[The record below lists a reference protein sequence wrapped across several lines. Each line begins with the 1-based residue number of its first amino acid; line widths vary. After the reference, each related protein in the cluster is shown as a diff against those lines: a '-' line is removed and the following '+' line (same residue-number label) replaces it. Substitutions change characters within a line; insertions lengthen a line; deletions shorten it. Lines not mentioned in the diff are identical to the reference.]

1 MSGAHPGFVANDH
14 LDVVQML
21 DRFEDVATFL
31 DSLVR
36 WAVEQSPGAEAC
48 GLTLEQAGR
57 GLTVTYSGEL
67 AARGDERQYELDDG
81 PCLEAL
87 RTRSVVRVRDLA
99 EEDRWGDYPRRA
111 MEAGVRSSLSFP
123 LVLGEGARGALNLY
137 SGRPDAFNDTDERAG
152 HSWAGQAA
160 GALSVAWRMAER
172 ERGGR
177 APAPGHAHA
186 SGGRAGRRSADGPA
200 PVHGRGGIPAAAE
213 CQPAQQR
220 EAARRGAPDDRR
232 ARGRRALLA
241 LTSRTTSGIPDTS
254 RSSPLGGDRRGGVRC
269 RYGDRSRSRR
279 RRTGASRRRGP
290 RGPRRVRGPAGR
302 RRPRRD
308 RRTAAT
314 SSTRWPGTTSRTT
327 ASPPASARWRP
338 GTSRPSGGPSCSAA

>member
-1 MSGAHPGFVANDH
+1 MPGAPLGSVTNDH
-14 LDVVQML
+14 LDVVEML

-87 RTRSVVRVRDLA
+87 RTRSVVRVRDMA

-111 MEAGVRSSLSFP
+111 VEAGVRSSLSFP
-123 LVLGEGARGALNLY
+123 LGLGEGARGALNLY
-137 SGRPDAFNDTDERAG
+137 SGRPDSFDDTDERTG

-172 ERGGR
+172 EQ
-177 APAPGHAHA
+177 AVEHL
-186 SGGRAGRRSADGPA
+186 
-200 PVHGRGGIPAAAE
+200 
-213 CQPAQQR
+213 
-220 EAARRGAPDDRR
+220 RRGMLTRQEVGQAVGLLMAQRR
-232 ARGRRALLA
+232 CTADEAFELLRNA
-241 LTSRTTSGIPDTS
+241 SQ
-254 RSSPLGGDRRGGVRC
+254 RSNEKLRDVAHRLI
-269 RYGDRSRSRR
+269 
-279 RRTGASRRRGP
+279 
-290 RGPRRVRGPAGR
+290 AGHEEHVL
-302 RRPRRD
+302 
-308 RRTAAT
+308 
-314 SSTRWPGTTSRTT
+314 
-327 ASPPASARWRP
+327 SAR
-338 GTSRPSGGPSCSAA
+338 